1 MKQLPHQVVVG
12 TLAALLT
19 SGCLLTARTRAQPV
33 DVVYESSAPEVYVT
47 EPMPAPRVEVVTTAP
62 SQDVLWVDGYWQWGG
77 GGYVWSPGRW
87 ARPTRPGYV
96 WNAPRYERR
105 QNRHVYV
112 SGQWAPRNAVV
123 HGSVRGRSGHRH
135 DRDDR
140 DDRDDRG
147 PRRAPPPPAYRG
159 RLD

>member
-1 MKQLPHQVVVG
+1 MKQLPHHLVVG

-33 DVVYESSAPEVYVT
+33 DVYYSSASEVYVT
-47 EPMPAPRVEVVTTAP
+47 EPMPAARVEVVTVAP
-62 SQDVLWVDGYWQWGG
+62 SRDVLWVDGYWQWSGA
-77 GGYVWSPGRW
+77 GYAWNPGRW
-87 ARPTRPGYV
+87 ARPSHPGYV
-96 WNAPRYERR
+96 WHAPRYERR

-112 SGQWAPRNAVV
+112 SGQWAPRSAVV
-123 HGSVRGRSGHRH
+123 RGSVRGRSGH
-135 DRDDR
+135 
-140 DDRDDRG
+140 RDDRG